1 MNEVKKIVY
10 NGNSIYFIL
19 QTEGD
24 QDFWW
29 WEVSVS
35 DVRDYFVD
43 KGLESID
50 NASAVY
56 ELACEKLSKAHAEQ
70 FCNDADNDTLGCSCA
85 SFETA
90 EEATMD
96 VLKK

>member
-43 KGLESID
+43 MGE
-50 NASAVY
+50 
-56 ELACEKLSKAHAEQ
+56 
-70 FCNDADNDTLGCSCA
+70 
-85 SFETA
+85 
-90 EEATMD
+90 
-96 VLKK
+96 

>member
-10 NGNSIYFIL
+10 NGNAIYFIL

-29 WEVSVS
+29 WEVSRN
-35 DVRDYFVD
+35 DVRNYFSNNAVAY
-43 KGLESID
+43 LELTS
-50 NASAVY
+50 N
-56 ELACEKLSKAHAEQ
+56 KLSKAHAEQ

-90 EEATMD
+90 EEAAVD
-96 VLKK
+96 ALK